1 MIPIILCGGSGAR
14 LWPLPKKKPFYNFFG
29 QYNLLDRCLKRLES
43 FKPSL
48 IVSVDDFKPDIE
60 ETLKDKKY
68 KTKIIYEP
76 ETKNTA
82 APIALACHLI
92 NKREQDKEVVGIF
105 PSDHFI
111 GQELEFQKYLSLGIQ
126 MAKEEHQIVTF
137 GIPPSAPSSSYGYI
151 KAKETYKKITQIAVK
166 KGTEFVEKPKISKSS
181 SFLQEGYLW
190 NSGIFLS
197 PLNLLIQ
204 YFENFLPAL
213 WKEILRIESHS
224 ISPIYKNLKPISF
237 DKGIMEKIDR
247 YLCLPCHVDW
257 ADLGSWDRIADWD
270 QKFPGRLNNK
280 VKKQEKNSE
289 GNFIF
294 SPENKFIGLIGI
306 KNSLIV
312 NGEEGLLIAKKGQSE
327 NVRDINTETQKQKK
341 EWVQKPWGAY
351 RIITREGM
359 FQYKEI
365 KIKAGH
371 QLSYQSHQKRKE
383 HWIVTKGPA
392 EAVIEG
398 QTKKLQTNDHLFV
411 DQKVKHR
418 LKNPTNETVFI
429 LEVQI
434 GNYLE
439 EDDIIRYEDDYGRV
453 DPV

>member
-1 MIPIILCGGSGAR
+1 MIPIVLCGGSGAR

-48 IVSVDDFKPDIE
+48 IVSVGDFKPDIE
-60 ETLKDKKY
+60 ETLKDKKH
-68 KTKIIYEP
+68 KTEVIYEP
-76 ETKNTA
+76 EAKNTA
-82 APIALACHLI
+82 ASIALACHLI
-92 NKREQDKEVVGIF
+92 NKKQLGKEIIGIF

-126 MAKEEHQIVTF
+126 MAQEEHTIVTF
-137 GIPPSAPSSSYGYI
+137 GIPPYSPSSSYGYI
-151 KAKETYKKITQIAVK
+151 KAKETYKEIDQIDVK
-166 KGTEFVEKPKISKSS
+166 RGTEFMEKPEVSKSS
-181 SFLQEGYLW
+181 SFLREGYLW

-197 PLNLLIQ
+197 PLNLLIL
-204 YFENFLPAL
+204 YFEKFLPTL
-213 WKEILRIESHS
+213 WKEILHIENHP
-224 ISPIYKNLKPISF
+224 ISSIYKNLKPISF
-237 DKGIMEKIDR
+237 DKGIMEKIDQ
-247 YLCLPCHVDW
+247 YLCLPCNVDW

-270 QKFPGRLNNK
+270 QKFPGKLNNK
-280 VKKQEKNSE
+280 ASKYEKSSE

-294 SPENKFIGLIGI
+294 SSENKSIGLIGI

-312 NGEEGLLIAKKGQSE
+312 NGKEGLLIAKKGQSE
-327 NVRDINTETQKQKK
+327 EARHINIEFQKQKK
-341 EWVQKPWGAY
+341 EWVKKPWGAY
-351 RIITREGM
+351 RIITREGG
-359 FQYKEI
+359 FQYKEL

-383 HWIVTKGPA
+383 HWIVTKGHA

-398 QTKKLQTNDHLFV
+398 KTKKLQTNDYLFI

-429 LEVQI
+429 LEIQI

-453 DPV
+453 